1 MSANQSALAASGGVR
16 PVGLINGTSSAAI
29 TTGTGALN
37 SATGIPGSQAALTTS
52 GAVTAN
58 VLTTVLSL
66 SGRGVISFFA
76 IGSADTTGR
85 THRAKITLDGVVIYD
100 ATSTNITAVNS
111 WIVPIGSVVPS
122 ATLSCAVI
130 PDVLQFNTS
139 LLIEYAGNASE
150 TAKALFATRYFA
162 RA

>member
-37 SATGIPGSQAALTTS
+37 SATGVPGSQAALTTS
-52 GAVTAN
+52 GTVVAN
-58 VLTTVLSL
+58 TLTTVLSL
-66 SGRGVISFFA
+66 SGRGVVSFFA
-76 IGSADTTGR
+76 LGNLDTTGR

-100 ATSTNITAVNS
+100 ATSASVTALSS
-111 WIVPIGSVVPS
+111 WVVPIGSVVPS
-122 ATLSCAVI
+122 ATLSSAVI
-130 PDVLQFNTS
+130 PDTLQFNSS
-139 LLIEYAGNASE
+139 LLIEYASSLSE
-150 TAKALFATRYFA
+150 TAKTVFATRYFA